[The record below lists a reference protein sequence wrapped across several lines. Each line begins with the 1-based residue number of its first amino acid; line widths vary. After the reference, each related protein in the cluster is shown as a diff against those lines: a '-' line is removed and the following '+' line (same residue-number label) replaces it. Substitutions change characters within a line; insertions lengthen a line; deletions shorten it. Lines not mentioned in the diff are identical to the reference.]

1 MKRILFLALIAIVC
15 GVAAHAASPAEIT
28 STAQFNKIVLASD
41 RPVVV
46 DLYADWCGPCRAFA
60 PTFDRVADEFAGK
73 ASFFRVNIDK
83 CPEIATG
90 LGVSA
95 IPDIAVLYVKD
106 GELQVTHSI
115 GAVDYGEFV
124 LFIKRAIA
132 LDTRKKI

>member
-1 MKRILFLALIAIVC
+1 MKRILFLALIAIVY
-15 GVAAHAASPAEIT
+15 GVAARAASPAEIT
-28 STAQFNKIVLASD
+28 SNAQFNKIVLASD

-106 GELQVTHSI
+106 GELQVTNSV
-115 GAVDYGEFV
+115 GAVSYDDFV
-124 LFIKRAIA
+124 LFIKRAIS
-132 LDTRKKI
+132 LDTRK